1 MRKILET
8 KKLLQSIISG
18 DVLSDKEI
26 LNYYSVDA
34 SSYQIIPKLIVIP
47 KNKKDVI
54 NVVKIAKKYKISVT
68 ARGAGTSLVG
78 NSLNNG
84 IILDLKKFDFIK
96 IKNNH
101 LKVGAGFIKGKL
113 DEILQ
118 KSGMFFPPN
127 PSIGPY
133 CSIGGM
139 IGTNASG
146 SRSLKY
152 GSMIDNIEKI
162 TFVDGNGK
170 KIMLPKNKKIGAKIL
185 KFTKKLEHE
194 KFPKVTKNSSG
205 YRLDSIKSIQDT
217 HKVIA
222 GSEGTLGIIL
232 SAELKIKSIPKN
244 RVLFVISYNSENDA
258 AHDCASILTTLP
270 AAVEFM
276 DKTIMKNISHK
287 FHRDSTC
294 LLFVEYDSKQRN
306 IQKRLKTITRGNIV
320 KTLKKDSEIQRWWKF
335 RDSSLYYSSK
345 SIKDKTLHVIE
356 DATVPVAY
364 LPELFS
370 LINKINQKYHTKS
383 ITYGHA
389 GNGNIH
395 VRLISNG
402 KIQSIKKI
410 ADEYF
415 DNVIKLGGTIT
426 GEHGDGLARSE
437 YVRKQYGSVNYDI
450 FKELKNQFDPG
461 HILNPGK
468 IISHKS
474 SIISHLKF

>member
-1 MRKILET
+1 M
-8 KKLLQSIISG
+8 
-18 DVLSDKEI
+18 
-26 LNYYSVDA
+26 
-34 SSYQIIPKLIVIP
+34 
-47 KNKKDVI
+47 
-54 NVVKIAKKYKISVT
+54 
-68 ARGAGTSLVG
+68 
-78 NSLNNG
+78 
-84 IILDLKKFDFIK
+84 
-96 IKNNH
+96 
-101 LKVGAGFIKGKL
+101 
-113 DEILQ
+113 
-118 KSGMFFPPN
+118 
-127 PSIGPY
+127 
-133 CSIGGM
+133 
-139 IGTNASG
+139 
-146 SRSLKY
+146 
-152 GSMIDNIEKI
+152 
-162 TFVDGNGK
+162 
-170 KIMLPKNKKIGAKIL
+170 
-185 KFTKKLEHE
+185 
-194 KFPKVTKNSSG
+194 
-205 YRLDSIKSIQDT
+205 
-217 HKVIA
+217 
-222 GSEGTLGIIL
+222 
-232 SAELKIKSIPKN
+232 
-244 RVLFVISYNSENDA
+244 
-258 AHDCASILTTLP
+258 
-270 AAVEFM
+270 
-276 DKTIMKNISHK
+276 
-287 FHRDSTC
+287 
-294 LLFVEYDSKQRN
+294 EYDSKQRN